1 MKSPLDHLHL
11 RFLPVHYEV
20 LAHISMV
27 EHLLNAL
34 SGNIFNYDSVYDKQ
48 FHVSITKIKIVV
60 SSFRCVCFQMKIVVR
75 TFRCA
80 KKMEYFGSNVPLT
93 LIIKKT

>member
-27 EHLLNAL
+27 EHLLKAL
-34 SGNIFNYDSVYDKQ
+34 SGNIFNYDPVYDKL
-48 FHVSITKIKIVV
+48 FHVSITKINALNQGHTFIFFIVR
-60 SSFRCVCFQMKIVVR
+60 FIMFP
-75 TFRCA
+75 
-80 KKMEYFGSNVPLT
+80 SNVLS
-93 LIIKKT
+93 